1 MRENRQ
7 SGSEGGETFGLPY
20 PYPGKRTWGAV
31 LGRPFAPPQPPTTP
45 SATAAQPTWRWI
57 SSRSG

>member
-20 PYPGKRTWGAV
+20 PYPGAV
-31 LGRPFAPPQPPTTP
+31 FRADLRLLRSRVWHLLQYG
-45 SATAAQPTWRWI
+45 I
-57 SSRSG
+57 SRLETGFQ